1 MKWIQKHK
9 RLVVIVLFLSVL
21 CCIGWSFYQQKN
33 HKKELVLYGNVDIR
47 QVSLAFNGS
56 GRIHEMLK
64 NEGDK
69 VAKGDVLA
77 TLDARPL
84 EIAID
89 KAEAAIAAQE
99 AQVQKLY
106 NGTRSEEIVEAQS
119 RVEALMAEENNAHTY
134 YGRMLQLLES
144 GAVSQQAV
152 DNAEARWK
160 GAEANLNYA
169 KATLH
174 KANNGARSE
183 DILAAEAQ
191 LKSLQ
196 ATLDSYKYNLSQ
208 TTLVAPDDGLI
219 RSRLSEVGDMASPQ
233 APVYILSLTSPKW
246 IRAYVTEDR
255 LGEIHEGMK
264 AKVYIDSFPNEFI
277 EGQIGYISHTAE
289 FTPKNVQTENLRTAL
304 VYEVRIY
311 VDDIHNRL
319 RIGMPATIKF

>member
-1 MKWIQKHK
+1 M
-9 RLVVIVLFLSVL
+9 
-21 CCIGWSFYQQKN
+21 
-33 HKKELVLYGNVDIR
+33 
-47 QVSLAFNGS
+47 
-56 GRIHEMLK
+56 
-64 NEGDK
+64 
-69 VAKGDVLA
+69 
-77 TLDARPL
+77 
-84 EIAID
+84 
-89 KAEAAIAAQE
+89 
-99 AQVQKLY
+99 
-106 NGTRSEEIVEAQS
+106 
-119 RVEALMAEENNAHTY
+119 
-134 YGRMLQLLES
+134 
-144 GAVSQQAV
+144 
-152 DNAEARWK
+152 
-160 GAEANLNYA
+160 
-169 KATLH
+169 
-174 KANNGARSE
+174 
-183 DILAAEAQ
+183 
-191 LKSLQ
+191 
-196 ATLDSYKYNLSQ
+196 DSYKYNLSQ